1 MDGRIKLCNFHIFIL
16 CAGIIV
22 IGIIL
27 CIIIKVSHMS
37 DDEQKKDDERQLE
50 FIRAY
55 KEHKK
60 GH

>member
-1 MDGRIKLCNFHIFIL
+1 MPE
-16 CAGIIV
+16 
-22 IGIIL
+22 
-27 CIIIKVSHMS
+27 IKVSHMS

>member
-1 MDGRIKLCNFHIFIL
+1 MPEILIIFIL

-37 DDEQKKDDERQLE
+37 DDEQKKERQLE

>member
-1 MDGRIKLCNFHIFIL
+1 MLEILIIFLL

-27 CIIIKVSHMS
+27 CIIKVSHMS